1 MRRDTKIRKVFV
13 PVLVINVCINQYCV
27 ILIVPPV
34 FSIDVS
40 IYIYKFTPKAG
51 QYKIEISFYFS
62 HFVKGILLSFHFL
75 ETFSRGAK
83 VLLNC

>member
-40 IYIYKFTPKAG
+40 IYIYINSPPKLASTK
-51 QYKIEISFYFS
+51 YKYPFIFHTLSKEFYSVF
-62 HFVKGILLSFHFL
+62 IFL
-75 ETFSRGAK
+75 KRSPE
-83 VLLNC
+83 VLKCY